1 MQEKIIKYVQI
12 VLTFVYRA
20 SLDNVFFPSV
30 TLCNINQGRRSFFVS
45 KGLSHDSPLMS
56 TVLSQA
62 YFGSKFNLTSTRM
75 AQIQELFSSQE
86 VVTKG
91 LLGNLLPT
99 KIANFFCSSYK
110 LLFWRHGPNQNH
122 LFSFKKVTKLL
133 SSGNNLEKVDIKLS
147 MYLGKIVLFVPSKWF
162 YVFWNR

>member
-1 MQEKIIKYVQI
+1 MPANKYVQI
-12 VLTFVYRA
+12 KFSYFQCPYLFYRA

-122 LFSFKKVTKLL
+122 LFSLKELQSCFHLVTILKRWIL
-133 SSGNNLEKVDIKLS
+133 
-147 MYLGKIVLFVPSKWF
+147 
-162 YVFWNR
+162 

>member
-1 MQEKIIKYVQI
+1 MSISGEIHVNVTSKLPNNVQI
-12 VLTFVYRA
+12 FCMNSLPFFYRA

-75 AQIQELFSSQE
+75 GQIQELFSSKE

-91 LLGNLLPT
+91 LLGNLP
-99 KIANFFCSSYK
+99 KKKQFFHHTN
-110 LLFWRHGPNQNH
+110 LL
-122 LFSFKKVTKLL
+122 LC
-133 SSGNNLEKVDIKLS
+133 
-147 MYLGKIVLFVPSKWF
+147 
-162 YVFWNR
+162 

>member
-1 MQEKIIKYVQI
+1 MSSP
-12 VLTFVYRA
+12 FSYRA

-99 KIANFFCSSYK
+99 KIANFFCSV
-110 LLFWRHGPNQNH
+110 FIQT
-122 LFSFKKVTKLL
+122 SFLTSWTQSKSSIFLKKVTKLL
-133 SSGNNLEKVDIKLS
+133 SSGNNLGYKT
-147 MYLGKIVLFVPSKWF
+147 
-162 YVFWNR
+162 

>member
-1 MQEKIIKYVQI
+1 MSISMSKLRNSCQQTNMFKLSFHAYFQCPH
-12 VLTFVYRA
+12 LFFYRA

-99 KIANFFCSSYK
+99 KIAN
-110 LLFWRHGPNQNH
+110 
-122 LFSFKKVTKLL
+122 LL
-133 SSGNNLEKVDIKLS
+133 SLHTNFFFDVMDPIKII
-147 MYLGKIVLFVPSKWF
+147 YFP
-162 YVFWNR
+162 